1 MPGRRNRDPL
11 MNERLLGMGLA
22 FTALLMFS
30 SNIILTKLAMVRL
43 ELNVGFLVVVL
54 VNVLFGAIVFGVR

>member
-1 MPGRRNRDPL
+1 

-30 SNIILTKLAMVRL
+30 SNIILTKLAMARL

>member
-1 MPGRRNRDPL
+1 M
-11 MNERLLGMGLA
+11 MSERLLGTELA

-30 SNIILTKLAMVRL
+30 SHLILTKLAMARL
-43 ELNVGFLVVVL
+43 ELNVGFLVVVF